1 MKKSILIL
9 LLSLFLLT
17 LSSCATKGELYVIR
31 TLKDMVY
38 DMSELVSEEEFCDE
52 YSDFYGK
59 EGETT
64 ENGESYI
71 QCAGEEGH
79 YEQLTMFNLNYS
91 SPIDVVVELEEKDGV
106 FTYYIVTI
114 YFDVFILGHT
124 PDIKNDD
131 KFIIVEDYEV
141 EDPY

>member
-1 MKKSILIL
+1 
-9 LLSLFLLT
+9 
-17 LSSCATKGELYVIR
+17 
-31 TLKDMVY
+31 
-38 DMSELVSEEEFCDE
+38 
-52 YSDFYGK
+52 
-59 EGETT
+59 
-64 ENGESYI
+64 
-71 QCAGEEGH
+71 
-79 YEQLTMFNLNYS
+79 MFNLNYS